1 MNLDPFE
8 KYSDEELWNALELSH
23 LKKFVSNQTSKLD
36 LECSEGGENLR
47 YKQEQYSE
55 MCCASHHNIFTR
67 TCCYLNPRFGLVDS
81 VTSSEWY
88 KT

>member
-8 KYSDEELWNALELSH
+8 KYSDEELWKALELSH

-47 YKQEQYSE
+47 YSK
-55 MCCASHHNIFTR
+55 MCCASHHYIFTK
-67 TCCYLNPRFGLVDS
+67 TCYFNPHF
-81 VTSSEWY
+81 
-88 KT
+88 